1 MLVIINLYVEAKYLE
16 SLVNELKQMPEVV
29 DLFEVTGDQDLVLI
43 VEAESIEHFRSVLVK
58 RILKKQGINGSNSL
72 VVHHT
77 HKRMGR
83 LLEE

>member
-16 SLVNELKQMPEVV
+16 SLVDELKQMPEVV

-72 VVHHT
+72 VVLHT